1 MIHDE
6 WCRSIPAD
14 YILYPSLPPFS
25 SLSLSLLSPF
35 IFLHVC
41 LCHWRKRSAMM
52 MASWYG
58 HCCMGTTLISLL
70 QRTEGTVQ
78 RGWDP
83 GTSSLCMQP
92 PLGLFLSLSL
102 SLFLSLFSASSPP
115 GSIDHGNILF
125 FYAYIHVIL
134 IWVILIIGCTVRSA
148 DKRCGLIFF

>member
-25 SLSLSLLSPF
+25 SLSLSTVTIHFFACVPMPLTQKIGHDDGLMIWALL
-35 IFLHVC
+35 H
-41 LCHWRKRSAMM
+41 
-52 MASWYG
+52 G
-58 HCCMGTTLISLL
+58 HNSHFSFTKDRGHS
-70 QRTEGTVQ
+70 TEGLGPRDQFTVHAT
-78 RGWDP
+78 
-83 GTSSLCMQP
+83 TSWS
-92 PLGLFLSLSL
+92 LSLSL

>member
-25 SLSLSLLSPF
+25 ARSLSLY
-35 IFLHVC
+35 
-41 LCHWRKRSAMM
+41 CHHSFFCMCAYATDAKDRPW
-52 MASWYG
+52 WWP
-58 HCCMGTTLISLL
+58 HDMGTAAWAQLSFLFYKGQRAQYRGVGTQGPVHCACNHLL
-70 QRTEGTVQ
+70 V
-78 RGWDP
+78 
-83 GTSSLCMQP
+83 S
-92 PLGLFLSLSL
+92 FSLSL